1 MCRHFAYV
9 GESASLRSLLID
21 PPHGLYR
28 QAWAPRLQQHGTV
41 NADGF
46 GVGWYADGD
55 PLPARYR
62 RAVPMWGDPSLLDV
76 ARVTRSAAVLA
87 AVRCATAGTAFGEA
101 AAAPFTSG
109 SWLFSHNGALAGWPG
124 SAGPLASALS
134 ARALPAPEV
143 TLCSPGETLDPMAL
157 QPPVV
162 KALLTLE
169 AMVDSAFLWALV
181 LGRLQAGDPAD
192 IALAATISAVEAAGG
207 TGRFNFLLT
216 DGRSI
221 IATTAG
227 DTLWYRRASG
237 GVTVASEP
245 GDEEPGWTEVPDRQ
259 LLTAVPD
266 QVTVRPLNV
275 LTEGIAI
282 R

>member
-1 MCRHFAYV
+1 MCRHLAYV
-9 GESASLRSLLID
+9 GQPVSLRSVLID

-28 QAWAPRLQQHGTV
+28 QAWAPRLQRHGTV

-55 PLPARYR
+55 PFPARYR
-62 RAVPMWGDPSLLDV
+62 RAVPMWDDPSLLDV

-87 AVRCATAGTAFGEA
+87 AVRSATEGMALGEA

-109 SWLFSHNGALAGWPG
+109 TWLFSHNGALAGWPG
-124 SAGPLASALS
+124 SAERLAAAVPARSLLS
-134 ARALPAPEV
+134 
-143 TLCSPGETLDPMAL
+143 
-157 QPPVV
+157 
-162 KALLTLE
+162 LE

-181 LGRLQAGDPAD
+181 LGRLRAGDPAD
-192 IALAATISAVEAAGG
+192 IALAATIGAVEAADG

-266 QVTVRPLNV
+266 QVSVRPLDS
-275 LTEGIAI
+275 LTEGITI